1 VTNTSE
7 GPPDGKQR
15 GTIKGVPT
23 RVIAIGVIVVLA
35 VWLVVANL
43 SDVKIQFW
51 VYTVIAPLWIA
62 LLTAL
67 VAGMAIGWLLKGRQ
81 SR

>member
-1 VTNTSE
+1 
-7 GPPDGKQR
+7 
-15 GTIKGVPT
+15 
-23 RVIAIGVIVVLA
+23 
-35 VWLVVANL
+35 VVANL
-43 SDVKIQFW
+43 NDVKIQFW